1 MPRMRKLFV
10 LLLLAL
16 PLAAQDFDKTVTDLL
31 AKSGAP
37 SASVAIVR
45 DGKIVYARAFGNARL
60 DPVMAATPQM
70 RYSIGSI
77 SKQFTAAAILL
88 LAEEGKLT
96 LDDKVVRWLPELTR
110 AKDVTIRQLLS
121 MTSGYQDFWPQD
133 YVMPMMMKPVTPQE
147 ILTGWAKIPL
157 DFEPGTKWQYSNTN
171 YVIAGMIAEKVAGMP
186 LLDFLRA
193 RVFNPLKMTSVSN
206 TDEAP
211 LGDGDPMR
219 YLRYAAGP
227 PRVAPKEGRGWMFAA
242 GELAMTAHDLALW
255 DISVIDQS
263 ILQPASYR
271 ALDRCVAGRGRPHRD
286 RLRTDHLVAVDVRE
300 PEEAGNVGVDRMRPQ
315 LVRRGDLNDVARAHH
330 GDAVAERERL
340 RLVVRDVH
348 RGQGELV
355 EEPSEVLEQPVTE
368 PPVERAERL
377 VEKQDARLGS
387 ERASE
392 RDSLLLAPR
401 ERSHRAALEAGQA
414 DEFEQLRRPRRD
426 PLVRVAAHSESEPH
440 VCRDVAVGEERVV
453 LEHEPDTAPVRGSR
467 TEIRVAE
474 HDAARVGRLEA
485 RDDTEQR
492 RLAGAAGPEDG
503 DDLAVR
509 DFERGVL
516 KCSGTVEPHAHVL
529 RPQHQNQPP
538 RRRRT
543 RSTRRT
549 ETTVTVMRTTASA

>member
-1 MPRMRKLFV
+1 MRKLFV

-45 DGKIVYARAFGNARL
+45 DGKIVYERAFGNARL
-60 DPVMAATPQM
+60 EPAMPATPSM

-88 LAEEGKLT
+88 LAEEGKLA

-171 YVIAGMIAEKVAGMP
+171 YVIAGMIAEKVAGVP

-193 RVFNPLKMTSVSN
+193 RVFTPLKMTSVSN

-263 ILQPASYR
+263 VLQPSSYR
-271 ALDRCVAGRGRPHRD
+271 ALETETLLSSGVGTHYGLGVNVNTVDGRR
-286 RLRTDHLVAVDVRE
+286 VIS
-300 PEEAGNVGVDRMRPQ
+300 
-315 LVRRGDLNDVARAHH
+315 H
-330 GDAVAERERL
+330 G
-340 RLVVRDVH
+340 
-348 RGQGELV
+348 GEV
-355 EEPSEVLEQPVTE
+355 SGFTANNQIFPD
-368 PPVERAERL
+368 ERAAVIAL
-377 VEKQDARLGS
+377 VNLDATN
-387 ERASE
+387 ASE
-392 RDSLLLAPR
+392 QIATALAKQVFATTDANALALVQKIFDSLQKGQIDRTLFTSNAN
-401 ERSHRAALEAGQA
+401 SYFNDQALKDFASSLGPLGKPK
-414 DEFEQLRRPRRD
+414 EFTQIAQSLRGGMTLRRYRIVFPNRSMRLTTFAMPD
-426 PLVRVAAHSESEPH
+426 GKIEQYQI
-440 VCRDVAVGEERVV
+440 AVV
-453 LEHEPDTAPVRGSR
+453 D
-467 TEIRVAE
+467 
-474 HDAARVGRLEA
+474 
-485 RDDTEQR
+485 
-492 RLAGAAGPEDG
+492 
-503 DDLAVR
+503 
-509 DFERGVL
+509 
-516 KCSGTVEPHAHVL
+516 
-529 RPQHQNQPP
+529 
-538 RRRRT
+538 
-543 RSTRRT
+543 
-549 ETTVTVMRTTASA
+549 